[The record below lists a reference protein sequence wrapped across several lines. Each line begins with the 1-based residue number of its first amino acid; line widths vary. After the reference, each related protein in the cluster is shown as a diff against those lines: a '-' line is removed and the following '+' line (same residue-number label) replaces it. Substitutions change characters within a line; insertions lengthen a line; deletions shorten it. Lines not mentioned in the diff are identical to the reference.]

1 MVKLPSMQ
9 PMPFVKIAG
18 KSVYRPPIMAHL
30 QVDASYKHHMPDA
43 TRCGLI
49 LKSASRRL
57 IYQEVLQL
65 GRVQNATEAE
75 WAGLHAAVEFAVE
88 QNELTVE
95 AENDNLGVISVLI
108 TRNYPTRHKYAN
120 YYYKRIF
127 ELGSQMEWLGVRWIP
142 RSINYADDL
151 LR

>member
-30 QVDASYKHHMPDA
+30 QVDASYKHHIPDA
-43 TRCGLI
+43 TMCGLI
-49 LKSASRRL
+49 LKSANRRL

-120 YYYKRIF
+120 YYYKRIV